1 MSEEFA
7 TYFSQPGNVPGSRY
21 RGTIFVILIFLA
33 LRNVTS
39 VFRLGKNYQ
48 YSSDFSFKI
57 KVTGSLQSMTS
68 FCVYIF

>member
-7 TYFSQPGNVPGSRY
+7 TYFSQPGNAPVSRY
-21 RGTIFVILIFLA
+21 IEELFLLFNFTA
-33 LRNVTS
+33 LLNVTS

-48 YSSDFSFKI
+48 YSSDFSFTI

-68 FCVYIF
+68 VFVHIL